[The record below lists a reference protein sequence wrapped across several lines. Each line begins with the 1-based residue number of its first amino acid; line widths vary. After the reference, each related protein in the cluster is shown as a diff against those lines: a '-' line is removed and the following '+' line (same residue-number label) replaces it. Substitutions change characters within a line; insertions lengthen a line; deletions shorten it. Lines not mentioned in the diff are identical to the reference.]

1 MQDLPRLMGQV
12 FPLGN
17 VPNYEPLAEDSIAG
31 IARARGQDVM
41 EVMYD
46 LLVDNDGKELF
57 YQPLGGYQGFSLESQ
72 KKLLEHPNVL
82 FGLSDGGAHCG
93 VIADAGM
100 PTFIMTHWG
109 RDRTRGDLMSL
120 EFIVESL
127 TSKTAKAF
135 GMYDRGEIA
144 EGKIADINIIDFDAL
159 QLHRPEAVFD
169 LPAGGRRLVQR
180 ADGYDMTIKAGEVI
194 FKAGV
199 HTGALP
205 GKLVRRSDKA
215 QSPSVSH

>member
-1 MQDLPRLMGQV
+1 MR
-12 FPLGN
+12 
-17 VPNYEPLAEDSIAG
+17 
-31 IARARGQDVM
+31 
-41 EVMYD
+41 
-46 LLVDNDGKELF
+46 
-57 YQPLGGYQGFSLESQ
+57 
-72 KKLLEHPNVL
+72 
-82 FGLSDGGAHCG
+82 
-93 VIADAGM
+93 
-100 PTFIMTHWG
+100 
-109 RDRTRGDLMSL
+109 L

-194 FKAGV
+194 FNSGV

-205 GKLVRRSDKA
+205 GKLVRRSD
-215 QSPSVSH
+215 